1 MMAVDWFVALLAA
14 TVVVRGLGAGLIY
27 DVALVGLPARRRIGA
42 TSYATFARANFEV
55 NGLKTYGP
63 ISIVG
68 LLLTITIA
76 GWAFA
81 RADSP
86 AVTWTLSF
94 ALFATVLA
102 FLGTFRALPAIMSVR
117 RAPDDPSVLS
127 PLLDQFARWHTFSA
141 VWQVIAFVA
150 LVVALALAPGSGIG

>member
-1 MMAVDWFVALLAA
+1 MMAVDWFVALLAT

-42 TSYATFARANFEV
+42 TSYATFARANFDV

-94 ALFATVLA
+94 AL
-102 FLGTFRALPAIMSVR
+102 LGTFRALPAIMSVR